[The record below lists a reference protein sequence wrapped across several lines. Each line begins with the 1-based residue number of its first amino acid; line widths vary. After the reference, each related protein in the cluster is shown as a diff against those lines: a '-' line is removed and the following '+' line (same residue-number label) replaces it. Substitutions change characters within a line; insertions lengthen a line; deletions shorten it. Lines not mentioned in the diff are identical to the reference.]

1 MLSVEPILERALW
14 ISGAVAVAGRAVVL
28 EVLAVV
34 VVAVEKVALGARGT
48 MGFLSV
54 TAPAVVEEELVFGA
68 AVRVREAA
76 VVAEAELRIAVVV
89 VVVVLLGLLESA
101 TKVRRARGKTLSLK
115 KKLKIT
121 YVFFG
126 VWILFFG
133 DCTYFLCKSQQVSR
147 LLSFP
152 LPKTLEFYIQ
162 FNGTFC

>member
-34 VVAVEKVALGARGT
+34 VVVVEKVALGARGT

-76 VVAEAELRIAVVV
+76 VVAEAELRIA
-89 VVVVLLGLLESA
+89 VVVLLGLLESA